1 MALLPPS
8 DLLNLSEAAR
18 FLGVHP
24 STVRLWAD
32 KGELPTQRTS
42 GGHRRFQRADLETWN
57 ASHRQGLAPGAALIV
72 QSALGR
78 TRMDLTDGQLSRL
91 AWYNKMSETARLAH
105 RETGQRLLALLKK
118 YLMDEDR
125 ESVLGDARRLGV
137 DYYRLGKASKLS
149 LTENVRAFLHFR
161 DHLTESVVQMV
172 EAAGSGQTHSLTQ
185 LNSLTGHFTNEIL
198 IALISAAEADK

>member
-1 MALLPPS
+1 MAADTHS
-8 DLLNLSEAAR
+8 ELLNLSEAAR

-42 GGHRRFQRADLETWN
+42 GGHRRFQKSDLEMWN
-57 ASHRQGLAPGAALIV
+57 ASHRQGLAPGAALVV

-78 TRMDLTDGQLSRL
+78 TRLDLTEGQLARL
-91 AWYNKMSETARLAH
+91 AWYNKLNEPARLAL
-105 RETGQRLLALLKK
+105 RETGQRLLNLLKK

-125 ESVLGDARRLGV
+125 ENVLVDARRLGV

-149 LTENVRAFLHFR
+149 LTENVKAFLHFR
-161 DHLTESVVQMV
+161 DHLTESAVQMV

-185 LNSLTGHFTNEIL
+185 LHSLTAQFTNEIL
-198 IALISAAEADK
+198 IALISAAESDR

>member
-1 MALLPPS
+1 MAADPRS

-42 GGHRRFQRADLETWN
+42 GGHRRFQRADLEMWN
-57 ASHRQGLAPGAALIV
+57 ASHRHGLAPGAALVV

-78 TRMDLTDGQLSRL
+78 TRLDQTEGQLARL
-91 AWYNKMSETARLAH
+91 PWYNKMNESARLAH
-105 RETGQRLLALLKK
+105 REMGQRLLTLLKK

-149 LTENVRAFLHFR
+149 LTENVKAFLHFR

-172 EAAGSGQTHSLTQ
+172 EAAGAGQTHSLTQ
-185 LNSLTGHFTNEIL
+185 LQSLTSHFSNEIL
-198 IALISAAEADK
+198 VALIAASEADK

>member
-1 MALLPPS
+1 MALMPPS

-78 TRMDLTDGQLSRL
+78 TRMDLTDGQLGRL
-91 AWYNKMSETARLAH
+91 AWYNKMSEPARLAH

-149 LTENVRAFLHFR
+149 LTENVKAFLHFR